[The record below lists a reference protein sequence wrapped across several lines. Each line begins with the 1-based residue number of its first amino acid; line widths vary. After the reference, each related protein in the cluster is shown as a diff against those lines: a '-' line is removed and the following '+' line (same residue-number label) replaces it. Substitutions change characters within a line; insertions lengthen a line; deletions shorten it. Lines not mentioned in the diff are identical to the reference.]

1 MSSPV
6 TSFFQ
11 TAQTFRLAQASTL
24 CVVFSFIISWTI
36 VRVDAESPYDT
47 GVKLFKEGKFAQ
59 ALASFA
65 VAEAGGKRDANIF
78 YYEAL
83 CNHQLRDYVKAR
95 QRYEYILT
103 KFPTSDAAI
112 LAKQALGQQQPKAD
126 AVVVQPADGEEE
138 PETTTIPFTRYPT
151 GSHIFVKVLVNGEP
165 VTVMLDTGA
174 SVTVFPQSVL
184 DKNGIKTKSIKNA
197 VRMEGVGGETS
208 AAATRLNIQFG
219 EINQMIAAV
228 IQDDTIKGSAADYP
242 LLGQS
247 FLSYFNYQIN
257 YRTNTVKLT
266 RIKPSAASATSPKRA
281 VASYSRDA
289 NVVPFTRDGGNLS
302 VVVKVNGRE
311 CDMIFDT
318 GAATI
323 NFSDKS
329 ISGLGLNV
337 PINSYRQHSMGVGG
351 SREGYGFVLDEVQF
365 GPIVRH
371 KVRASMATYSGINK
385 PLLGYSFLEGTVF
398 TVDNEK
404 RVIRFSE

>member
-1 MSSPV
+1 MSRS
-6 TSFFQ
+6 TKSFRH
-11 TAQTFRLAQASTL
+11 TIRTVRLARVATL
-24 CVVFSFIISWTI
+24 CAATLLLISWAGQHA
-36 VRVDAESPYDT
+36 VAETPYDT
-47 GVKLFKEGKFAQ
+47 GVKLFKEGKFAL

-65 VAEAGGKRDANIF
+65 AAEAGGKRDANIY

-83 CNHQLRDYVKAR
+83 CSHQLRDYVKAR
-95 QRYEYILT
+95 QRYEYILA

-112 LAKQALGQQQPKAD
+112 LARQALGQHDQRPE
-126 AVVVQPADGEEE
+126 VTVQASDNEE
-138 PETTTIPFTRYPT
+138 PETTTIPFSRYPT

-228 IQDDTIKGSAADYP
+228 IQDDAIKGSASDYP

-247 FLSYFNYQIN
+247 FLCYFNYEIN
-257 YRTNTVKLT
+257 YRSNTVKLT
-266 RIKPSAASATSPKRA
+266 RIKPSAASANAPKKA
-281 VASYSRDA
+281 VATSSRDP

-318 GAATI
+318 GAANI

-337 PINSYRQHSMGVGG
+337 PVNSRRQNSMGVGG

-371 KVRASMATYSGINK
+371 HVRASMATYSGINK